1 MKRKIIFTTIVV
13 LLVCLCFALS
23 ACNGV
28 KRGGK
33 CVYVA
38 SVTRNENNEILFD
51 RTYGSFSGEQWCE
64 FILPADKMV
73 KVQATSSEGALSLA
87 LTTDADYSKGEFYRT
102 AEPGKDVG
110 FVFATHGKRTTC
122 RLTLT
127 SEGTRGSIYAVIC
140 DKTDGTEEGVTDL
153 A

>member
-1 MKRKIIFTTIVV
+1 MLVTT
-13 LLVCLCFALS
+13 LLCVCFLLS

-33 CVYVA
+33 HVYVA
-38 SVTRNENNEILFD
+38 CVTMTENDEVLFD

-140 DKTDGTEEGVTDL
+140 DKTDDTEEGVTDL